1 MKDLSDKMKERVK
14 KWLESLDE
22 EEKNQVE
29 LLDAYFTFRTNMPG
43 EDPGFGKAIAEPK
56 TTDEIIDDLMPMMP
70 ISQKVVA
77 GYMRSHEYGLTTIG
91 DGSVKWAIWRFVDV
105 TVLT

>member
-22 EEKNQVE
+22 EERNQVE
-29 LLDAYFTFRTNMPG
+29 VLDAYFTFRTNMPG
-43 EDPGFGKAIAEPK
+43 EDPGFGKIIAEPK

>member
-22 EEKNQVE
+22 EERNQVE
-29 LLDAYFTFRTNMPG
+29 VLDAYFTFRRNMP
-43 EDPGFGKAIAEPK
+43 ENDPGFGKAVEEPK

>member
-1 MKDLSDKMKERVK
+1 MKDLSDKMKERIS
-14 KWLESLDE
+14 KWLDSLDE

-29 LLDAYFTFRTNMPG
+29 VLDAYFTFRRNMP
-43 EDPGFGKAIAEPK
+43 ENDPGFGKIISEPK

-77 GYMRSHEYGLTTIG
+77 GYMRSHEFGLTTIG

>member
-22 EEKNQVE
+22 EERNQVE
-29 LLDAYFTFRTNMPG
+29 VLDAYFTFRTNMPG
-43 EDPGFGKAIAEPK
+43 EDPGFGKAVEEPK
-56 TTDEIIDDLMPMMP
+56 TTDEIMDDLMPMMYM
-70 ISQKVVA
+70 KKDVVA
-77 GYMRSHEYGLTTIG
+77 GYMRTHDYGFTTVA
-91 DGSVKWAIWRFVDV
+91 DGSVRWAIWRFVDV